1 MVKKAAK
8 TRTRMLIVGKRKS
21 SQAGFTYLMM
31 LAAVVV
37 IGVVAGT
44 ATTVTSRVLQGDRE
58 AELLFRGIAYQN
70 AIKSYFEAGVKAGRP
85 AQYPRSLEDLVQD
98 PRFATKRHLRRLYRD
113 PFGGEKG
120 EWQLIRAA
128 DGGIAGVKS
137 NGAQEP
143 LKKANFPLGLERL
156 QNAGA
161 YSDWVFQFIPSPPGR
176 LGSGAPLPRA
186 LPSSFKN

>member
-1 MVKKAAK
+1 MP
-8 TRTRMLIVGKRKS
+8 MLIAGKRKS

-37 IGVVAGT
+37 IGLVAGT
-44 ATTVTSRVLQGDRE
+44 ATTVTSRIVQADRE

-98 PRFATKRHLRRLYRD
+98 PRFAAKRHIRRLYPD

-120 EWQLIRAA
+120 EWQLIPAA

-137 NGAQEP
+137 NGAQQP

-156 QNAGA
+156 QNATA
-161 YSDWVFQFIPSPPGR
+161 HSDWTFQFVPTSVGRSQGAIPITPSPAGP
-176 LGSGAPLPRA
+176 PVHTTY
-186 LPSSFKN
+186 

>member
-1 MVKKAAK
+1 
-8 TRTRMLIVGKRKS
+8 MLIAGKRKS
-21 SQAGFTYLMM
+21 RQAGFTYLMM

-37 IGVVAGT
+37 VGLVAGT
-44 ATTVTSRVLQGDRE
+44 ATTVTSRVVQADRE

-70 AIKSYFEAGVKAGRP
+70 AIKSYFEVALQAGRP
-85 AQYPRSLEDLVQD
+85 AQYPRTLEALVQD
-98 PRFATKRHLRRLYRD
+98 PRFPSKRHIRRLYPD

-137 NGAQEP
+137 NGTQQP

-156 QNAGA
+156 QSAA
-161 YSDWVFQFIPSPPGR
+161 VYSDWTFQFVPTPVGRSQGAIPTTPSPVGP
-176 LGSGAPLPRA
+176 PVHTTY
-186 LPSSFKN
+186 

>member
-1 MVKKAAK
+1 
-8 TRTRMLIVGKRKS
+8 MLIVGKRKS
-21 SQAGFTYLMM
+21 SQTGFTYLMM

-37 IGVVAGT
+37 IGLVAGT
-44 ATTVTSRVLQGDRE
+44 ATTVTSRIVQADRE

-85 AQYPRSLEDLVQD
+85 AQYPRSLEALEQD
-98 PRFATKRHLRRLYRD
+98 PRFATKRHIRQLYAD

-137 NGAQEP
+137 NGTQQP

-161 YSDWVFQFIPSPPGR
+161 YSDWVFQFVPAPVIP
-176 LGSGAPLPRA
+176 PRA
-186 LPSSFKN
+186 LHQK